1 MLSAAKHR
9 APRVVM
15 LNGAQHRAQRVVML
29 SAAKHLAERSI
40 FAAQHRAQ
48 RVVML
53 SGAKHLAQ
61 RSIVRSAASCAAKHL
76 PSDGITILR
85 AAQDARR
92 SGYASAQDDIRR
104 MEVFRPSCTST
115 LTRLPLERDVEG
127 A

>member
-1 MLSAAKHR
+1 
-9 APRVVM
+9 
-15 LNGAQHRAQRVVML
+15 
-29 SAAKHLAERSI
+29 
-40 FAAQHRAQ
+40 
-48 RVVML
+48 ML

-61 RSIVRSAASCAAKHL
+61 RRIS

-85 AAQDARR
+85 SAQDASR

-115 LTRLPLERDVEG
+115 LTRLPLEGDVEG